1 MVVPVRKKLNWLPA
15 KPSLK
20 EDMNMK
26 KMISMI
32 VVCVLTFATMVTG
45 LTGCASNNNEATAE
59 KAAVCYV
66 LANTANSQGL
76 NLNSPMVQDTIYN
89 TIRNYGYVSVISVDG
104 APNVVFAS
112 SFDIDDKY
120 KSASAERLDM
130 DARAKTT
137 NLIAGMQS
145 VIATDPEVDYLAA
158 LNLAVR
164 TLSSLEGYDS
174 KMIVVIGTGLST
186 TGVLDFQNNLI
197 SAEPDTIV
205 ELLKEK
211 GEIPVFDGIVY
222 WQQMGD
228 VAAPQQA
235 LTSAQRHKLQE
246 IYGGIVEAGG
256 GTFVYNDIIAN
267 PVNEEVAYPAVTPV
281 NLPADT
287 PISFNPETLDSESA
301 ENVLAEPVVLTEEQ
315 ITFVG
320 DQAEYL
326 HPDEA
331 TNILKPIA
339 DYLAKNQVTIL
350 LCGTTAGDDNSEF
363 SVTLSKERAEA
374 VKRTLI
380 QLGVAA
386 EQIVAIGLGSSDPWH
401 IYGVGYEGAAA
412 SSNRKV
418 VLLDASSETA
428 QEILAGFDS

>member
-1 MVVPVRKKLNWLPA
+1 
-15 KPSLK
+15 
-20 EDMNMK
+20 MK

-32 VVCVLTFATMVTG
+32 VVCALALAMVTG
-45 LTGCASNNNEATAE
+45 LTGCASSNNEATTE

-89 TIRNYGYVSVISVDG
+89 TVRNYGYISVVNADG
-104 APNVVFAS
+104 VPDVVLAS

-174 KMIVVIGTGLST
+174 KTIVVIGTGLST

-197 SAEPDTIV
+197 SADPGTIV
-205 ELLKEK
+205 ELLKQKE
-211 GEIPVFDGIVY
+211 EIPAFDGITVY

-235 LTSAQRHKLQE
+235 LTSAQRNKLQQ
-246 IYGGIVEAGG
+246 IYGGIVEAGS
-256 GTFVYNDIIAN
+256 GTFVYNEIIAN
-267 PVNEEVAYPAVTPV
+267 PANEGTVYPMVTPV
-281 NLPADT
+281 ALPADT
-287 PISFNPETLDSESA
+287 PISFEPEMLNPEDT

-315 ITFVG
+315 ITFIG
-320 DQAEYL
+320 DKAEYL
-326 HPDEA
+326 YPEEVESV
-331 TNILKPIA
+331 LKPIA
-339 DYLAKNQVTIL
+339 DFLLSNDVTIL
-350 LCGTTAGDDNSEF
+350 LCGTTAGDGNSAYTME
-363 SVTLSKERAEA
+363 LSQARADA
-374 VKRTLI
+374 VKQSLVDF
-380 QLGVAA
+380 GVDPSRIIA
-386 EQIVAIGLGSSDPWH
+386 VGLGSTDPWH
-401 IYGVGYEGAAA
+401 VYGIPTSDKAA
-412 SSNRKV
+412 SCNRKV
-418 VLLDASSETA
+418 VLLDASSQTA
-428 QEILAGFDS
+428 LEILAGINE

>member
-1 MVVPVRKKLNWLPA
+1 
-15 KPSLK
+15 
-20 EDMNMK
+20 MK

-32 VVCVLTFATMVTG
+32 VVCGLSLTMVTG
-45 LTGCASNNNEATAE
+45 LAGCASSNNEATTE

-89 TIRNYGYVSVISVDG
+89 TVRNYGYISVVNADG
-104 APNVVFAS
+104 VPDVVLAS

-174 KMIVVIGTGLST
+174 KTIVVIGTGLST

-197 SAEPDTIV
+197 SAEPGTIV

-211 GEIPVFDGIVY
+211 GEIPGFDGITVY

-235 LTSAQRHKLQE
+235 LTSAQRNNLQG

-267 PVNEEVAYPAVTPV
+267 PVNEGTSYPAVTPV
-281 NLPADT
+281 DLPADT
-287 PISFNPETLDSESA
+287 PISFNPETLNPEA
-301 ENVLAEPVVLTEEQ
+301 TENVLAEPIVLTEEQ
-315 ITFVG
+315 ITFIG
-320 DQAEYL
+320 DKAEYL
-326 HPDEA
+326 YPEEA
-331 TNILKPIA
+331 ESVLKPIA
-339 DYLAKNQVTIL
+339 DFLLSNDVTIL
-350 LCGTTAGDDNSEF
+350 LCGTTAGDGNSAY
-363 SVTLSKERAEA
+363 TMALSQTRADA
-374 VKRTLI
+374 VKQSLVD
-380 QLGVAA
+380 LGIDPSRIIAV
-386 EQIVAIGLGSSDPWH
+386 GLGSSDPWH
-401 IYGVGYEGAAA
+401 VYGIPTSDKAA
-412 SSNRKV
+412 SCNRKV
-418 VLLDASSETA
+418 VMLDASSQTA
-428 QEILAGFDS
+428 LEILAEIDE

>member
-1 MVVPVRKKLNWLPA
+1 MKKL
-15 KPSLK
+15 
-20 EDMNMK
+20 
-26 KMISMI
+26 ISMI
-32 VVCVLTFATMVTG
+32 VVCALTLAMVTG
-45 LTGCASNNNEATAE
+45 LTGCASSNNEATAE
-59 KAAVCYV
+59 KVAVCYV

-89 TIRNYGYVSVISVDG
+89 TIRNYGYISVVNADG
-104 APNVVFAS
+104 IPDVVLAS

-145 VIATDPEVDYLAA
+145 VIATDPEVDYLVA

-211 GEIPVFDGIVY
+211 GEIPVFDGITVY

-267 PVNEEVAYPAVTPV
+267 PVNEGVSYPAVTPV
-281 NLPADT
+281 ELPADT
-287 PISFNPETLDSESA
+287 PISFEPDILDSEDT

-315 ITFVG
+315 ITFIG
-320 DQAEYL
+320 DKAEYL
-326 HPDEA
+326 YPEEA
-331 TNILKPIA
+331 ESVLKPIA
-339 DYLAKNQVTIL
+339 NFLLSNDVTIL
-350 LCGTTAGDDNSEF
+350 LCGTTAGDSNSAYTTE
-363 SVTLSKERAEA
+363 LSQARADA
-374 VKRTLI
+374 VKQSLVD
-380 QLGVAA
+380 LGVDPSCIIA
-386 EQIVAIGLGSSDPWH
+386 VGLGSSDPWH
-401 IYGVGYEGAAA
+401 VYGISTSDKAA
-412 SSNRKV
+412 SCNRKV
-418 VLLDASSETA
+418 VLLDASSYTA
-428 QEILAGFDS
+428 QKILAGIDE

>member
-1 MVVPVRKKLNWLPA
+1 
-15 KPSLK
+15 
-20 EDMNMK
+20 MK

-32 VVCVLTFATMVTG
+32 VVCALTLAMVMG
-45 LTGCASNNNEATAE
+45 LTGCASSNNEATTE

-89 TIRNYGYVSVISVDG
+89 TVRNYGYISVVNADG
-104 APNVVFAS
+104 VPDVVLAS

-137 NLIAGMQS
+137 NLIVGMQN

-174 KMIVVIGTGLST
+174 KTIVVIGTGLST

-197 SAEPDTIV
+197 SAEPGTIV

-211 GEIPVFDGIVY
+211 GEIPGFDGITVY

-235 LTSAQRHKLQE
+235 LTSAQRNNLQG

-267 PVNEEVAYPAVTPV
+267 PVNEGMSYPAVTPV
-281 NLPADT
+281 KLPADT
-287 PISFNPETLDSESA
+287 PISFNPETLDSEAA

-315 ITFVG
+315 ITFIG
-320 DQAEYL
+320 DKAEYL
-326 HPDEA
+326 YPEEA
-331 TNILKPIA
+331 ESVLKPIA
-339 DYLAKNQVTIL
+339 DFLLSNDVTIL
-350 LCGTTAGDDNSEF
+350 LCGTTAGDGNSAYTME
-363 SVTLSKERAEA
+363 LSQARADA
-374 VKRTLI
+374 VKQSLVD
-380 QLGVAA
+380 LGVDPSRIIA
-386 EQIVAIGLGSSDPWH
+386 VGLGSTDPWH
-401 IYGVGYEGAAA
+401 VYGIPTSDKAA
-412 SSNRKV
+412 SCNRKV
-418 VLLDASSETA
+418 VLLDASSQTA
-428 QEILAGFDS
+428 LEILAEIDE